1 MIEFKKHVLNNG
13 LKLIVHKDKSTPVVA
28 FNLLYNV
35 GARDENPN
43 RTGFAHLFEHLM
55 FGGSKHI
62 PNFDKP
68 LQKAGGENNA
78 FTSNDITNYYITIPK
93 NNLETAFWLDS
104 DRMMELAFSP
114 KSLEVQRN
122 VVIEEFKQRYLN
134 QPYGDVWLH
143 LRPLAYKKHPYQ
155 WPTIGK
161 EIKHIEDANLSEVK
175 SFFYKFYRPNNAV
188 LSIAGDVDFNEM
200 VALTEKWFGDIPKG
214 EIPIRNYPKEPKQKE
229 YRLLKLERD
238 VPANAIYMAFHMVDR
253 LNPDYYVFDL
263 ISDVLSNGQ
272 SSRLYNKLIK
282 EKKYF
287 SEIQAY
293 VTGSFDDGLLVISG
307 KLNDN
312 IDFATAELAVWDEL
326 SELEKIKEEELQK
339 VKNKVESA
347 LVFSEVNVLNK
358 AMTLAVF
365 ETLGNADWAN
375 DEPRKYQNVSIERF
389 KKIAKDTFIKDNC
402 SVLHYYAKK

>member
-1 MIEFKKHVLNNG
+1 
-13 LKLIVHKDKSTPVVA
+13 
-28 FNLLYNV
+28 
-35 GARDENPN
+35 
-43 RTGFAHLFEHLM
+43 
-55 FGGSKHI
+55 
-62 PNFDKP
+62 
-68 LQKAGGENNA
+68 
-78 FTSNDITNYYITIPK
+78 
-93 NNLETAFWLDS
+93 
-104 DRMMELAFSP
+104 MELAFSP

-161 EIKHIEDANLSEVK
+161 EIKHIEDATLSEVK

-200 VALTEKWFGDIPKG
+200 IALTEKWFGDIPKG
-214 EIPIRNYPKEPKQKE
+214 ETLIRNYPKEPKQKE
-229 YRLLKLERD
+229 YRFLKLERD

-312 IDFATAELAVWDEL
+312 IDFATAEQAVWDEL

-375 DEPRKYQNVSIERF
+375 DEPKKYQNVSIERF